1 MSDQLDKQI
10 TILAMP
16 IAMPIIFFI
25 LGLAV
30 RDAKTLKSLGRTAMG
45 RLMWAIAISI
55 VPHAILFAILCCAIG
70 EIWAIFVGIPFFYFG
85 IRSKWRLPKPS
96 KSGASR

>member
-1 MSDQLDKQI
+1 M
-10 TILAMP
+10 LAMP
-16 IAMPIIFFI
+16 IAMPIIFCI
-25 LGLAV
+25 LGFVV
-30 RDAKTLKSLGRTAMG
+30 RDARSLKSLGRTAMG
-45 RLMWAIAISI
+45 RLMWATAILI

-96 KSGASR
+96 KSGASQW